1 MLRSLHIFVCLT
13 MAFALQPIYPMES
26 ESADGA
32 WSLVKKHP
40 VFTAGIFAIGFT
52 SCVGL
57 LIGYDFWRAV
67 RQKRQSEQEDKH
79 HTILMTTSKEEE
91 IREALKV
98 IDISFLNGRLTE
110 AARGGKVEDVKLCLQ
125 CGAQP
130 TVRGWGRLE
139 NDKSASMEYCITAL
153 DVVLD
158 HDHADVLALFCNY
171 GVDVKT
177 RVDSKP
183 ILLAAL
189 LKKAVK
195 SANIFITRT
204 SG

>member
-79 HTILMTTSKEEE
+79 QTILMTTSKEEE

-130 TVRGWGRLE
+130 TAWLGRLE